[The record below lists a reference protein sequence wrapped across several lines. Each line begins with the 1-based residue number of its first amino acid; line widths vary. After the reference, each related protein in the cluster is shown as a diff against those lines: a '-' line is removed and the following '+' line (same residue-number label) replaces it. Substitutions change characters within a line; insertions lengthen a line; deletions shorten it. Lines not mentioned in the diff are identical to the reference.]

1 MASQVLKANRVKI
14 QMLSK
19 VRFLLKE
26 QRLVLVMDLNEII
39 GSGVLRSASDK
50 LVRMSKVRVV
60 IQYGEYNFMPA
71 YIVTA
76 FPIP

>member
-1 MASQVLKANRVKI
+1 
-14 QMLSK
+14 MLSK

-39 GSGVLRSASDK
+39 GSGVLRSAPEK
-50 LVRMSKVRVV
+50 LVSMSKVRVV
-60 IQYGEYNFMPA
+60 IQYEEYNFMPA

>member
-1 MASQVLKANRVKI
+1 
-14 QMLSK
+14 MLSK

-39 GSGVLRSASDK
+39 GSGVLRSAPEK
-50 LVRMSKVRVV
+50 LVSMSKVRVV
-60 IQYGEYNFMPA
+60 IQYEEYNFMPA

-76 FPIP
+76 FPIS

>member
-1 MASQVLKANRVKI
+1 
-14 QMLSK
+14 MLSK

-39 GSGVLRSASDK
+39 GSGVLRSDPEK
-50 LVRMSKVRVV
+50 LVSMSKVRVV
-60 IQYGEYNFMPA
+60 IQYEEYNFMPA

>member
-1 MASQVLKANRVKI
+1 
-14 QMLSK
+14 MLSK

-39 GSGVLRSASDK
+39 GSGVLRSAPEK
-50 LVRMSKVRVV
+50 LVSMSKVRVF
-60 IQYGEYNFMPA
+60 IQYEEYNFMPA